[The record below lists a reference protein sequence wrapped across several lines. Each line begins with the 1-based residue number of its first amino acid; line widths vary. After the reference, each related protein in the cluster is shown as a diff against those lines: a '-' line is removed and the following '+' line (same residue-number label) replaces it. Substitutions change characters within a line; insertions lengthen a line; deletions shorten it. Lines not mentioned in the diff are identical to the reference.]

1 MSQLSITSPVA
12 PSFPPL
18 VYQGVPV
25 LTTEMLAQAYEVEA
39 KQIRQNFANNR
50 ERFIEGKHFF
60 QLSGNDLREFKNY
73 VENFDLVQIDK
84 RARHFTLWTERGAAR
99 NAKMLNS
106 DRAWDVFELLEET
119 FFRVVRVDAQTTT
132 DGPLSPALRAELKA
146 IVDAKLS
153 TYPASVQGKAR
164 AEIWTRFNRHFK
176 IAEYAQLPAVKMPD
190 ARDYLIQLSVKALQ
204 PASQP
209 AAAPTRPRAAA
220 DEERY
225 LRFLERLEET
235 RRLINEHSS
244 ALCLEAARLL
254 PKELLQKKQFGNA
267 LGWLIRWIM
276 EEITSPT
283 PRGGLLRDDNDSP
296 LYILMQYG
304 K

>member
-1 MSQLSITSPVA
+1 MITALTFNDVTLSPITYQNSLWIRAVELARALGYSSEKSISNIYNRNQDEFSNEMSVVINLSTTNTPALTRIFSLRGCHLVAMFARTPVA
-12 PSFPPL
+12 KAFRRWVLDVLEKYAAEQQPL
-18 VYQGVPV
+18 TQPTDAP
-25 LTTEMLAQAYEVEA
+25 LT
-39 KQIRQNFANNR
+39 
-50 ERFIEGKHFF
+50 
-60 QLSGNDLREFKNY
+60 
-73 VENFDLVQIDK
+73 
-84 RARHFTLWTERGAAR
+84 
-99 NAKMLNS
+99 
-106 DRAWDVFELLEET
+106 
-119 FFRVVRVDAQTTT
+119 
-132 DGPLSPALRAELKA
+132 PALRAELKA

-209 AAAPTRPRAAA
+209 AAAPTRPHVPGA
-220 DEERY
+220 EERY
-225 LRFLERLEET
+225 LRFLEHLEET
-235 RRLINEHSS
+235 RKMISEHTG
-244 ALCLEAARLL
+244 ALSYEAAQLL

-276 EEITSPT
+276 EEITSPM

-296 LYILMQYG
+296 LYILMHYG